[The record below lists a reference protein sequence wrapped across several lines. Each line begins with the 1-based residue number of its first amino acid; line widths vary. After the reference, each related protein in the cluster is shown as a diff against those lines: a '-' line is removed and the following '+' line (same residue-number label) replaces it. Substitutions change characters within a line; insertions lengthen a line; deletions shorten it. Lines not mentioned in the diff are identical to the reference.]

1 MKYKGTVFRISLL
14 LLSLPF
20 GYAGVEQLQAG
31 SWSEGMWNVA
41 LAFGALAY
49 SNTLELEKKTTF
61 SDAAKGKTRW
71 PLTPVGQVLQLI
83 FFLLVGIAGW
93 LWLKY
98 G

>member
-1 MKYKGTVFRISLL
+1 MKHKTTAFRIILL

-31 SWSEGMWNVA
+31 SWGAGMWNVA

-49 SNTLELEKKTTF
+49 SNTLELEQKTTF
-61 SDAAKGKTRW
+61 SDAARGKTRW

-83 FFLLVGIAGW
+83 FFLLAGIGAW